1 MKVRIKM
8 FKLDQAFVDRYSL
21 VKPPF
26 GFNGLGEL
34 VYMRTYSRLKADG
47 TNEQW
52 FETIRRVVE
61 GTYSLQKEQI
71 DNLNLGWNPD
81 QAQRSAQEM
90 YSRMFDMKFLPPGRG
105 LWAMGTD
112 IINRKGL
119 AASLNNCGF
128 VSTAG
133 LGKTIP
139 FSKPFVFLMDM
150 CMLGVGVGFDTEGA
164 EDHVMEPMTINV
176 RSDNKIE
183 HIVEDTREGWINA
196 LKVLLESFHVVNT
209 GVPIFDFSRIRPA
222 GVPLKTFGGVSSG
235 PQPLIELLNNVTEV
249 LTKGAG
255 KPVTVTA
262 IVDIMNLI
270 GKCVVSGNIRRCLPE
285 GTLIHTEDG
294 LVPIEKVVVGQ
305 KVHTSLDL
313 AEVSEVV
320 FQGEQ
325 EVIHVVTE
333 IGTFKCTDRHKMA
346 VLRSFGNDIDSAN
359 CEECERYTWKQA
371 RDLSLDDQLVF
382 PIHEIVGKE
391 RSVVAFGN
399 TAFDIDPEIAFL
411 LGYHTLVEYPVES
424 FNRTS
429 ELNQLEKVLQLFM
442 FEFSK
447 SMFAKI
453 SVPEFILRGPVVI
466 RQNYLK
472 GIESANRGSNPNFYK
487 IINTLQ
493 ALYSSV
499 GVPVTEKL
507 EKLEKLEQSLIGIKI
522 IDIKLATGESVRTW
536 DLSVPGA
543 EEFIAGEGLLVHN
556 TAEIAFGKATSTEFM
571 DLKDYST
578 NPQRVSYGWT
588 SNNSIFAEL
597 GMDYSDV
604 AKRIQLNGEP
614 GIAWLSNMQDYSRM
628 VDPPDHKDYRVKG
641 GNPCLEQSL
650 ESMELCCVTGDTR
663 IQTRM
668 GCPMIKN
675 VVDTPVD
682 VWNGVD
688 WSRVVPFKASNEVPI
703 YRVTMSD
710 GSVLDCT
717 SDHKWS
723 IVGTGND
730 LTQLETKDLVVGSKV
745 EPFELLPTGN
755 GTGLDSAYELGMFAG
770 IGFLSKTKRVPLVC
784 LRGYKLDLK
793 KLTKLGGTWTDN
805 TTKPTELVKQVKR
818 VNESF
823 SFGNLEEPFKKL
835 PDKNILSQLV
845 ERKSGLPDFV
855 FGLNTESIKR
865 YVAGYI
871 DSKGIV
877 KRVKYSQSFQVFD
890 SEAKIRDIQLLI
902 RRIGINNTSIYC
914 KSPVGSKTAKGVRE
928 YSLFSIVI
936 YDSPTAREIGTYLK
950 KIPTPV
956 TVTWTVV
963 NSQRFQKI
971 ISVTQ
976 LPTTQETYCFTEPK
990 THKGVFGNVLTYQCL
1005 VESFP
1010 ARADS
1015 LSDYLR
1021 TLKFAYL
1028 YAKTVTL
1035 GMTHWEETNR
1045 VQLRN
1050 RRIGCSVSGVAQF
1063 LAKYNI
1069 HTLNN
1074 WLNHGYHVIQDWD
1087 RVYSEWLCIPKSIKT
1102 TSVKPSGTVSL
1113 LAGATPGM
1121 HFPESRF
1128 YIRRMRISNTSP
1140 LVEGLISAGYTI
1152 EPAVGSE
1159 ETTLV
1164 VEIPVDVGEG
1174 IRTVN
1179 DVSMWEQVALAAN
1192 MQRWWADNQV
1202 SCTVTFNPE
1211 TEGKQIASVLDYFQY
1226 QLKGISFLPKC
1237 NFGAYPQ
1244 MPYEEITEERYLELV
1259 SGVKPINFFTKPT
1272 IGVESVGEMYC
1283 DSEKCVKL

>member
-1 MKVRIKM
+1 MS
-8 FKLDQAFVDRYSL
+8 FKLDQSFIDKYSN

-34 VYMRTYSRLKADG
+34 VYMRTYSRLKPDG

-71 DNLNLGWNPD
+71 DNLNLGWDPA

-90 YSRMFDMKFLPPGRG
+90 YTRMFEMKFLPPGRG

-112 IINRKGL
+112 IVNRKGL

-128 VSTAG
+128 VSTIG

-164 EDHVMEPMTINV
+164 ESENPMTV
-176 RSDNKIE
+176 KTQSDNKVDHVI
-183 HIVEDTREGWINA
+183 EDTREGWINA
-196 LKVLLESFHVVNT
+196 LRVLLESFQSGPAPV
-209 GVPIFDFSRIRPA
+209 FDFGLIRPA

-235 PQPLIELLNNVTEV
+235 PQPLVDLLESVKVV
-249 LTKGAG
+249 LTTGAD
-255 KPVTVTA
+255 KPITVTA

-285 GTLIHTEDG
+285 GTLIHTEVG

-305 KVHTSLDL
+305 KVYTSSGLS
-313 AEVSEVV
+313 EVSEVV

-325 EVIHVVTE
+325 ELVHVVTE
-333 IGTFKCTDRHKMA
+333 LGTFKCTDRHKMA
-346 VLRSFGNDIDSAN
+346 VMTFPPCN
-359 CEECERYTWKQA
+359 ECDRYTWKQA
-371 RDLSLDDQLVF
+371 RELTLEDELVF
-382 PIHEIVGKE
+382 PVHSIKGNL
-391 RSVVAFGN
+391 RSVVVFG
-399 TAFDIDPEIAFL
+399 TMAFDIEPEMAFM
-411 LGYHTLVEYPVES
+411 LGYHTIEPYPVEGLALKQ
-424 FNRTS
+424 TP
-429 ELNQLEKVLQLFM
+429 ELNEFEKTLQLFV

-447 SMFAKI
+447 SMFENI
-453 SVPEFILRGPVVI
+453 SIPEFILRGPLET

-472 GIESANRGSNPNFYK
+472 GIEAANSKSNPNFHK
-487 IINTLQ
+487 IVKPLQ
-493 ALYSSV
+493 ALYSSI
-499 GVPVTEKL
+499 GVLVNEEL
-507 EKLEKLEQSLIGIKI
+507 EKLEELEKTEGSLIGIKI
-522 IDIKLATGESVRTW
+522 KEIKLVTGENVPTW

-571 DLKDYST
+571 DLKDYSI

-614 GIAWLSNMQDYSRM
+614 GIAWLTNMQDYSRM
-628 VDPPDHKDYRVKG
+628 VDPPDHKDYRVRG

-663 IQTRM
+663 IQTQT

-675 VVDTPVD
+675 VIDVPVD
-682 VWNGVD
+682 VWNGVC
-688 WSRVVPFKASNEVPI
+688 WSTVVPFKATGTVPI
-703 YRVTMSD
+703 YRVTLSD
-710 GSVLDCT
+710 GSHLDCT
-717 SDHKWS
+717 GNHKWS
-723 IVGTGND
+723 IVGSEGHFIEV
-730 LTQLETKDLVVGSKV
+730 ETKDLVMGSKV
-745 EPFELLPTGN
+745 EPFELPVVSGGTELPV
-755 GTGLDSAYELGMFAG
+755 AYELGMFAG
-770 IGFLSKTKRVPLVC
+770 IGYLSKTIGVPLVC

-793 KLTKLGGTWTDN
+793 KLTTLVGKWTDN
-805 TTKPTELVKQVKR
+805 RIKR
-818 VNESF
+818 ETGKENTNGKEYY
-823 SFGNLEEPFKKL
+823 SFGNLEEPFDVL
-835 PDKNILSQLV
+835 DKTVLTQLV
-845 ERKSGLPDFV
+845 DRRSGLPDYLFTLDP
-855 FGLNTESIKR
+855 GSIKQ
-865 YVAGYI
+865 YIAGYI
-871 DSKGIV
+871 DAKGIV

-890 SEAKIRDIQLLI
+890 SEAKIRDIQLLL
-902 RRIGINNTSIYC
+902 RRIGINNSSVYC
-914 KSPVGSKTAKGVRE
+914 KSPVGSKTTKGVRE
-928 YSLFSIVI
+928 YALYSIVI
-936 YDSPTAREIGTYLK
+936 YDSATAREIGTHLK
-950 KIPTPV
+950 KIPTPFQSKPV
-956 TVTWTVV
+956 YGKKY
-963 NSQRFQKI
+963 QKI
-971 ISVTQ
+971 TNMTL
-976 LPTTQETYCFTEPK
+976 LPIEQETFCFTEQK
-990 THKGVFGNVLTYQCL
+990 THKGVFGNVLTHQCL

-1015 LSDYLR
+1015 LEDYLR

-1063 LAKYNI
+1063 LSRYNI

-1074 WLNHGYHVIQDWD
+1074 WLNNGYHTIQDWD

-1140 LVEGLISAGYTI
+1140 LIDGLVKAGYTI

-1211 TEGKQIASVLDYFQY
+1211 TEGKQISSVLDYFQY
-1226 QLKGISFLPKC
+1226 HLKGISFLPKC

-1244 MPYEEITEERYLELV
+1244 MPYEEITEERYLNMI
-1259 SGVKPINFFTKPT
+1259 SGVKPIEFFTRPVQ
-1272 IGVESVGEMYC
+1272 GVDSVGEMYC